1 MKLVKLFVEA
11 GAGGIHI
18 EDQKP
23 GVKKCGHL
31 GGKVL
36 VSAKEMVT
44 RLQAARLQADI
55 MGCELV
61 IIARTDALSSVYLD
75 NNIDSVDHPFILG
88 CVDPKDSNKLLTFP

>member
-1 MKLVKLFVEA
+1 MTDEQRETRPRVDYLVPIVADADAGFGGITSVMKSIKLFIEA

-36 VSAKEMVT
+36 VSAREHAT
-44 RLQAARLQADI
+44 RLQAARL
-55 MGCELV
+55 
-61 IIARTDALSSVYLD
+61 
-75 NNIDSVDHPFILG
+75 
-88 CVDPKDSNKLLTFP
+88 

>member
-1 MKLVKLFVEA
+1 MKLVKLFIEA

-36 VSAKEMVT
+36 VSAKEMIT
-44 RLQAARLQADI
+44 RLESARL
-55 MGCELV
+55 
-61 IIARTDALSSVYLD
+61 
-75 NNIDSVDHPFILG
+75 
-88 CVDPKDSNKLLTFP
+88 